1 MNDEQTDAGSPV
13 GTVLH
18 VRAKFKNN
26 DAMPLAFAKVK
37 FEPGMDPLL
46 AVSRLPKLA
55 ERAMRASAI
64 DALERGRISPRG
76 VINDALVRFERD
88 VQSEA
93 PDGVRPALL
102 FSERDRIVRE
112 LRGFIDGRL
121 AARLAALRHRDVIA
135 TCSRS
140 APFDA
145 IVRNRFGH
153 AFGIVLRRLP
163 PDGTRLDVIRRIAT
177 ATHRYTKVSL
187 RGTLLY
193 DFTSGSVRFVRE
205 APASAGRRSVA

>member
-1 MNDEQTDAGSPV
+1 M
-13 GTVLH
+13 
-18 VRAKFKNN
+18 
-26 DAMPLAFAKVK
+26 
-37 FEPGMDPLL
+37 L

-55 ERAMRASAI
+55 QNAMRASVV
-64 DALERGRISPRG
+64 DALERGRMTPRA
-76 VINDALVRFERD
+76 VINDALMRFERD

-121 AARLAALRHRDVIA
+121 ATRLAALRHRDVFA
-135 TCSRS
+135 TGGRA

-153 AFGIVLRRLP
+153 AYAIVLRRIP
-163 PDGTRLDVIRRIAT
+163 RDGSRLDLIRRIAK
-177 ATHRYTKVSL
+177 AAEHYGRVRLS
-187 RGTLLY
+187 GAVLY
-193 DFTSGSVRFVRE
+193 DFASGSARLIPVCAERTNPIRV
-205 APASAGRRSVA
+205 PARASRRSVA

>member
-1 MNDEQTDAGSPV
+1 
-13 GTVLH
+13 
-18 VRAKFKNN
+18 
-26 DAMPLAFAKVK
+26 
-37 FEPGMDPLL
+37 MDPLL

-55 ERAMRASAI
+55 ERAMRVAVV
-64 DALERGRISPRG
+64 DALARGRITPRG

-121 AARLAALRHRDVIA
+121 AARLAALRYRDVVA
-135 TCSRS
+135 TAKQC

-153 AFGIVLRRLP
+153 AYAIVMRRLP
-163 PDGTRLDVIRRIAT
+163 ADGSRLDVIRRIAS
-177 ATHRYTKVSL
+177 ATQRYT
-187 RGTLLY
+187 
-193 DFTSGSVRFVRE
+193 
-205 APASAGRRSVA
+205 

>member
-1 MNDEQTDAGSPV
+1 
-13 GTVLH
+13 
-18 VRAKFKNN
+18 
-26 DAMPLAFAKVK
+26 
-37 FEPGMDPLL
+37 MDPLL

-55 ERAMRASAI
+55 ERAMRASVI
-64 DALERGRISPRG
+64 DALQRGRITPRG

-88 VQSEA
+88 IQSEA

-121 AARLAALRHRDVIA
+121 AARLAALRHRDIIA
-135 TCSRS
+135 TSSRS

-145 IVRNRFGH
+145 VVRNRFGH
-153 AFGIVLRRLP
+153 AYAIVLRRLP
-163 PDGTRLDVIRRIAT
+163 PDGARLDVIRRIAT
-177 ATHRYTKVSL
+177 ATQRYAKVPL

-193 DFTSGSVRFVRE
+193 DFTCGSARLIRE
-205 APASAGRRSVA
+205 APAATGRRSVA